1 MLKRLDFL
9 IKLVEGGDVVVNRFF
24 GLIFEGYQLLEGVAL
39 TQHRNILKI
48 RLKGTP
54 DIACRFAI
62 PDQLEFGFNNGGYED
77 THGIAVH
84 DFPCCD
90 GFWAV
95 ILIQWVCFASDK
107 VVQSFPEFNLAFE
120 APLFVRSPGKG
131 VDGTYDSV
139 QCGVGR
145 HGEIT
150 SENSSVE
157 KIPSLLSATV
167 LDLYPRYL

>member
-1 MLKRLDFL
+1 MVVDRFL
-9 IKLVEGGDVVVNRFF
+9 W
-24 GLIFEGYQLLEGVAL
+24 LIFEGYQLLEGVAL
-39 TQHRNILKI
+39 TQHRDILKI

-54 DIACRFAI
+54 DIACCFTI
-62 PDQLEFGFNNGGYED
+62 PDQLEFGFDNGGNED
-77 THGIAVH
+77 THGIAVG

-90 GFWAV
+90 SFWAV
-95 ILIQWVCFASDK
+95 IFIRWVCFASDE

-120 APLFVRSPGKG
+120 TPLLVRSPGKG

-139 QCGVGR
+139 QCGIGR

-150 SENSSVE
+150 SESSSVE

-167 LDLYPRYL
+167 GSYPMFWERGRYEGYS